1 VGTVKRLL
9 EAIDSVPTVAVVT
22 VFAAS
27 VVLMDVGLILTAVAA
42 PSAATST
49 LVTGLIINM
58 LLLLTVVVG
67 NLDRGGKR

>member
-1 VGTVKRLL
+1 MKRLL